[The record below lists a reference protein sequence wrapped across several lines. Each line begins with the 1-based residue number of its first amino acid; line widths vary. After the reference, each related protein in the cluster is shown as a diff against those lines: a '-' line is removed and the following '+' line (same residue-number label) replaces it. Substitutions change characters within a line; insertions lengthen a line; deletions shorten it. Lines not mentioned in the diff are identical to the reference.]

1 MYSFLQEII
10 AADKAE
16 THLGYTNSLP
26 HDPLLGLAETDEINL
41 TLTAFCYLVRRL
53 TVGLL
58 NLEISR
64 YFDKY
69 IQLCT
74 RYCIVCHNKLNND
87 FEALK
92 PYVCDSKLCA
102 YQYYS
107 LNRGPSLEVQ
117 SQSAL
122 RFVV

>member
-1 MYSFLQEII
+1 MNSILQAIL
-10 AADKAE
+10 AADKEEAA
-16 THLGYTNSLP
+16 LGRTNPLP
-26 HDPLLGLAETDEINL
+26 HDPLLGLAESDEINL

-53 TVGLL
+53 TVGPL
-58 NLEISR
+58 IFKK
-64 YFDKY
+64 YDKNVTY

-74 RYCIVCHNKLNND
+74 RYCIVCHNKLNTD

-107 LNRGPSLEVQ
+107 LNRGPSLEVRVL
-117 SQSAL
+117 SNL
-122 RFVV
+122 